1 MPLSAGNTTLAA
13 MSPQDEVTFSFVG
26 RKGPADTPTAATAP
40 FRVGPPDRVFLN
52 NHYCWPLVPGAA
64 APFNNTALPNS
75 SSSSSSR
82 SAEPVKELQ
91 AVPAVQDEQQPKEL
105 MVEYLP
111 IEHVEAPDE
120 GDALFARSFTQFY
133 FK

>member
-1 MPLSAGNTTLAA
+1 
-13 MSPQDEVTFSFVG
+13 MSSQDEVTFSFVG
-26 RKGPADTPTAATAP
+26 RKGPSESPTTAIAP
-40 FRVGPPDRVFLN
+40 FRVGPPDKVFLN

-64 APFNNTALPNS
+64 APYNTTALVNG
-75 SSSSSSR
+75 SSSSSR
-82 SAEPVKELQ
+82 GSSSSGEDVKKVQ
-91 AVPAVQDEQQPKEL
+91 AVPAVQEEQQPRDL

-111 IEHVEAPDE
+111 IEHVEEPDQ